1 MKKLDIKQIR
11 EFIPGCTEIRECP
24 TLKSCIK
31 DNDRLCKDKDRPC
44 YITYKKEELE
54 GTIILDFKN
63 NILAVH
69 RLNENEDYVDIT
81 RPDGIGITLKGK
93 EEKEKT
99 KKILRSIR

>member
-1 MKKLDIKQIR
+1 MQKLDIKKIR

-24 TLKSCIK
+24 ELKSCIK

-54 GTIILDFKN
+54 GIIILDFKN

-69 RLNENEDYVDIT
+69 RLNEKDDYVDIL
-81 RPDGIGITLKGK
+81 RPDGIGVTIKGK
-93 EEKEKT
+93 EEKEKA
-99 KKILRSIR
+99 KNKLRSIR